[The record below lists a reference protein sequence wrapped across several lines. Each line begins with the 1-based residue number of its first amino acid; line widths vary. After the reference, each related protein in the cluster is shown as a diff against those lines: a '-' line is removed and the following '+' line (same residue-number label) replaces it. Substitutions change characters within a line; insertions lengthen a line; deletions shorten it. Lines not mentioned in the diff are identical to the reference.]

1 MDNIAEGFER
11 GGKGEFIQFLGIA
24 KGSCGEVRSQLY
36 RALDREY
43 IDKEKFNELYNF
55 SDEISKMIKG
65 LITYLNGTTIRGQ
78 KYKKQSNS
86 KLETGN

>member
-1 MDNIAEGFER
+1 MN
-11 GGKGEFIQFLGIA
+11 
-24 KGSCGEVRSQLY
+24 Y
-36 RALDREY
+36 
-43 IDKEKFNELYNF
+43 ELYNF